1 MKIAI
6 TTLGSTG
13 DVLPFESLAREL
25 VKAGHQ
31 VKVCTYNLYADKF
44 DHPGIEFV
52 AVGPAMTWEQAR
64 ACATQANHLSPLK
77 LIDFLIFEVAF
88 RQGDK
93 YFADCLRETAD
104 CDAGICHYFDF
115 LGQTALIKNG
125 IPWASVSFCA
135 GSFKTRYDS
144 PMELPNLGRFVN
156 EFIWWLS
163 AYLMPVAK
171 IQRRI
176 FELTGCSRQIKPG
189 VGLSPDLNL
198 IAVSR
203 HVGKTYPDLPGNH
216 LVTGAW
222 QPAAGAPPVVSRE
235 LSRFLAA
242 GRVDVVFH
250 FGSMGD
256 WKGQNLGPLFCEVVQ
271 ALGLRAVILRGW
283 GDWPDRPS
291 LPNVLFVEEYV
302 SHEALFRHTRAVVH
316 HGGAGTCIT
325 AIRHGVVSV
334 VVPHL
339 TDQLYWGKT
348 LWQLGVA
355 PPPIHRTKLTAQ
367 NLTQAVRTALL
378 DADMRQRL
386 QALQTEVL
394 AERGTE
400 CAVAA
405 IETVL
410 LHKAAPLPLPAVKL
424 V

>member
-1 MKIAI
+1 
-6 TTLGSTG
+6 
-13 DVLPFESLAREL
+13 
-25 VKAGHQ
+25 
-31 VKVCTYNLYADKF
+31 
-44 DHPGIEFV
+44 
-52 AVGPAMTWEQAR
+52 
-64 ACATQANHLSPLK
+64 
-77 LIDFLIFEVAF
+77 
-88 RQGDK
+88 
-93 YFADCLRETAD
+93 
-104 CDAGICHYFDF
+104 
-115 LGQTALIKNG
+115 
-125 IPWASVSFCA
+125 
-135 GSFKTRYDS
+135 
-144 PMELPNLGRFVN
+144 
-156 EFIWWLS
+156 
-163 AYLMPVAK
+163 
-171 IQRRI
+171 
-176 FELTGCSRQIKPG
+176 
-189 VGLSPDLNL
+189 
-198 IAVSR
+198 
-203 HVGKTYPDLPGNH
+203 
-216 LVTGAW
+216 
-222 QPAAGAPPVVSRE
+222 
-235 LSRFLAA
+235 
-242 GRVDVVFH
+242 
-250 FGSMGD
+250 MGD

-367 NLTQAVRTALL
+367 NLTQAVRAALL

-410 LHKAAPLPLPAVKL
+410 LHKAAPLPLPAAKL